1 MDDEDNKNANA
12 GDLRASSTVGESV
25 EDFETNQLVQLLAL
39 QSYHLPGNNWLQD
52 WWQFMSNNHP
62 VFGICCHNKV
72 HPIKACARI
81 FALIGTITFGLA
93 MTNVFYLFFLWN
105 PEFDRVV
112 ASITTDSGTQF
123 VLTTGMLLVWT
134 IGGGV
139 HSFFNLVLWHIAA
152 CACCQRG
159 GVFESCAWCPSFGTY
174 FVRFFV
180 ACCVGFCGMIVLL
193 RIAINGQENNANDFE
208 EGTTNDPGIDTV
220 LDDQLDLVG
229 PEFIFVTTYLVEITL
244 ALFVYDPIGG
254 TILFSG
260 ILACGFMIPVLGGRP
275 YDVAS
280 VERRNSRRQHGN
292 SSEESM
298 REPQ

>member
-1 MDDEDNKNANA
+1 MDEEDKNTNT
-12 GDLRASSTVGESV
+12 GDLRASSTVGESF
-25 EDFETNQLVQLLAL
+25 EDFETDQLVQLLAR

-52 WWQFMSNNHP
+52 WWQFMKNNHP
-62 VFGICCHNKV
+62 VLGICCHNQV

-112 ASITTDSGTQF
+112 ASIIIDSETQY
-123 VLTTGMLLVWT
+123 VLTTGMLLVLT
-134 IGGGV
+134 IGTSV
-139 HSFFNLVLWHIAA
+139 HAFFDLFIWHIAA

-180 ACCVGFCGMIVLL
+180 ACCVGFCGVIQFR
-193 RIAINGQENNANDFE
+193 RIQENNANDFE
-208 EGTTNDPGIDTV
+208 EGTNDPGIDTV
-220 LDDQLDLVG
+220 LDDQLDLSSQ
-229 PEFIFVTTYLVEITL
+229 FMFVKTFLVEITL
-244 ALFVYDPIGG
+244 SLFVQYPIYG
-254 TILFSG
+254 TIFFSG
-260 ILACGFMIPVLGGRP
+260 ILSCGFMIPVLGGRP
-275 YDVAS
+275 YDVAR

-298 REPQ
+298 REP